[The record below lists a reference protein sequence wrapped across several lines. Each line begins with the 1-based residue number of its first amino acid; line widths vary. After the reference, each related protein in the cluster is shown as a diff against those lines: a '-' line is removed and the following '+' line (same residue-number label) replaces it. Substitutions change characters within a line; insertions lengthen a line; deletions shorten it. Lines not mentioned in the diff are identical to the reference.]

1 MARIARKDYSSAY
14 FHVIIQGY
22 EKQYIFGKDSF
33 KEKFLNLLFQEISKF
48 QVTLLAYCIMGNHA
62 HLLLHTE
69 STVQM
74 SLLMKNI
81 NSKFATYYNKVNKR
95 VGYVFR
101 DRFKSEPIIN
111 QRYLY
116 TCLSY
121 IHRNPVKAQIVRN
134 MDEYRYSSYSNFLN
148 KNGIVNDKVLFLIFG
163 FSEEYLELFNFI
175 HSKDADGF
183 MDYQEDYPKVTD
195 DEAKAIINEI
205 FVSYDIDGVKLSDL
219 KTVKI
224 LVGEF
229 LHLRISKRQIEKFA
243 KINRKKIAKVLEEE
257 K

>member
-74 SLLMKNI
+74 SMLMKNV

-148 KNGIVNDKVLFLIFG
+148 KNGIVNDKVLYLIFG
-163 FSEEYLELFNFI
+163 FSENYLELFELI
-175 HSKDADGF
+175 HSKDVDGF
-183 MDYQEDYPKVTD
+183 IDYQDDYPRVND
-195 DEAKAIINEI
+195 DEAKTIVNKICDK
-205 FVSYDIDGVKLSDL
+205 YDIDILKLSD
-219 KTVKI
+219 VKI
-224 LVGEF
+224 MKFLVLKLLE
-229 LHLRISKRQIEKFA
+229 LKISKRQIEKFA
-243 KINRKKIAKVLEEE
+243 KINRKKIAKILSE
-257 K
+257 